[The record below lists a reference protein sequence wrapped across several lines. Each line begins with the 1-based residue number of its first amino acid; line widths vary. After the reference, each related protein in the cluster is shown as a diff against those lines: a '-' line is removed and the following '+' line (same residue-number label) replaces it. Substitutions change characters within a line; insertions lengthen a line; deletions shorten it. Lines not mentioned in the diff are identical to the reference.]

1 MPISAGMVKL
11 EGFRDELVKLA
22 MGGRLGAAA
31 KRSAE
36 VLAGGKKT
44 DLVTRAEPGA
54 LGKLFGSKGKEV
66 TIAGAGARGGAL
78 KNLRSADKV
87 LRNEAIKT
95 LAARGTVAAG
105 GTVAVASGAKKHRKT
120 ERKQLGRA
128 YVAGAR
134 DMYSRSR
141 QRQQRR

>member
-1 MPISAGMVKL
+1 MPISADMVKL

-22 MGGRLGAAA
+22 MGGRLGVAA
-31 KRSAE
+31 KRGAE
-36 VLAGGKKT
+36 LLAGGKKT

-54 LGKLFGSKGKEV
+54 LGKLLGSKGKEV

-78 KNLRSADKV
+78 KNLRGADKA
-87 LRNEAIKT
+87 LRNEALKS
-95 LAARGTVAAG
+95 LAARGTLAAG

-120 ERKQLGRA
+120 EKRQLGRA

-134 DMYSRSR
+134 DMYSRTRQSR
-141 QRQQRR
+141 QRR